1 MTQQHNAISPPQTDE
16 TTLRH
21 GQASLLSVT
30 ILGLSAQQ
38 IGPGIALA
46 GGYMIVYAGDA
57 SWVSMLIAFLG
68 ACAIGAM
75 VTTFSRRL
83 VATGGLMSYVA
94 SVLGPYARALVGA
107 GYVVGILIAVAA
119 VVTGVVI
126 FSSSFLVQM
135 GMDWAATPMGQALS
149 AIVIAVIAG
158 AIAYRGLDAS
168 VKVSAVLSFIGIPFV
183 IWVTVAAAEATEGY
197 SLAPQFDFGSEAMSW
212 DAILQGTLIALAYF
226 VGFEGLSAMAGET
239 RNPKRNVPRLVLWL
253 LGVTGSAYILTL
265 WFQIP
270 SLGAGLD
277 QLAAGESPAA
287 VLAHIGGVGYLA
299 APLDLLLAAATF
311 AGLIATFNYG
321 SRIVATAA
329 SAGLLPN
336 KLSRIHKRHHS
347 PSAAV
352 FFMTFIAAGIPI
364 TLQLVSSAPPL
375 ESSVYL
381 YTLFSYCY
389 LLPYVLASVAAV
401 VLVVRE
407 GRPNPVLV
415 ATFIVGGGA
424 CAYVLYYAL
433 TSAGEGVFGALPWI
447 ALVLTLVAFLA
458 FVVAHKRK
466 PAAEDAL
473 ADLL

>member
-1 MTQQHNAISPPQTDE
+1 MTQDNAVSSQQTNE
-16 TTLRH
+16 STLRH
-21 GQASLLSVT
+21 GQTSLFSVT
-30 ILGLSAQQ
+30 VLGLSAQQ
-38 IGPGIALA
+38 IGPGVALA

-57 SWVSMLIAFLG
+57 SWVSMLIALIG
-68 ACAIGAM
+68 ACTIGAM

-107 GYVVGILIAVAA
+107 GYILGILIAVAA

-126 FSSSFLVQM
+126 FSSSFLVEM
-135 GMDWAATPMGQALS
+135 GIDWAATPAGQALS
-149 AIVIAVIAG
+149 AVVIAVAAG
-158 AIAYRGLDAS
+158 AIAYRGVDAS

-183 IWVTVAAAEATEGY
+183 IWVTVAAAGATEGY
-197 SLAPQFDFGSEAMSW
+197 SLAPQFNFSSDTMSW
-212 DAILQGTLIALAYF
+212 DTILQGTLIAMAYF

-239 RNPKRNVPRLVLWL
+239 KDPKRNVPRLVVWL
-253 LGVTGSAYILTL
+253 LGITGSAYILIL

-287 VLAHIGGVGYLA
+287 VLAHLGGVEYLA

-329 SAGLLPN
+329 SAGLLPHR
-336 KLSRIHKRHHS
+336 LSHIHKRHRS

-352 FFMTFIAAGIPI
+352 FFMTFIAAGLPI
-364 TLQLVSSAPPL
+364 ALQFVSAAPPL

-389 LLPYVLASVAAV
+389 LLPYVVGAVAAV

-407 GRPNPVLV
+407 DRSNPVLIAV
-415 ATFIVGGGA
+415 FVIGGAA
-424 CAYVLYYAL
+424 CAYLLYYAL
-433 TSAGEGVFGALPWI
+433 TSAGEGIFGALPWI
-447 ALVLTLVAFLA
+447 ALALTAVAFLA
-458 FVVAHKRK
+458 FVVAHKRR
-466 PAAEDAL
+466 PAAEDEL
-473 ADLL
+473 SDLL

>member
-1 MTQQHNAISPPQTDE
+1 MTQENALSSKQGTEP
-16 TTLRH
+16 TLRH

-30 ILGLSAQQ
+30 VLGLSAQQ
-38 IGPGIALA
+38 IGPGVALA
-46 GGYMIVYAGDA
+46 GGYMIVYAGNA
-57 SWVSMLIAFLG
+57 SWLSMFIALLG
-68 ACAIGAM
+68 ACAIGAI

-107 GYVVGILIAVAA
+107 GYIVGILIAVAA

-135 GMDWAATPMGQALS
+135 GMGWAATPTGQALS
-149 AIVIAVIAG
+149 AVAIAVVAG

-183 IWVTVAAAEATEGY
+183 VWVTIAAAGATEGY
-197 SLAPQFDFGSEAMSW
+197 SLLPQFDFSNESMSW
-212 DAILQGTLIALAYF
+212 ESVLQGTLIALAYF

-239 RNPKRNVPRLVLWL
+239 KDPKRNVPRLVLWL
-253 LGVTGSAYILTL
+253 LGITGSAYILTL

-270 SLGAGLD
+270 ALGAGLD

-287 VLAHIGGVGYLA
+287 VLAHLGGLGFLA

-329 SAGLLPN
+329 SAGLLPHR
-336 KLSRIHKRHHS
+336 LSHIHKRYRS

-352 FFMTFIAAGIPI
+352 FFMTFIAAGLPI
-364 TLQLVSSAPPL
+364 ALQLVSAAPPL
-375 ESSVYL
+375 ESSIYL

-389 LLPYVLASVAAV
+389 LLPYVVGAAAAI

-407 GRPNPVLV
+407 GRPNVILIAV
-415 ATFIVGGGA
+415 FLVGGAA

-433 TSAGEGVFGALPWI
+433 TSAGEGIFGALPWI
-447 ALVLTLVAFLA
+447 AIALTAAAFVAF
-458 FVVAHKRK
+458 VIAHRRR
-466 PAAEDAL
+466 PSAEDEL